1 MKEKLL
7 LIDDEKDI
15 LQLLEYN
22 LTKNGF
28 AVDSALS
35 GEEAIEKVR
44 TNSYDLILLDL
55 MLPGIDG
62 LEICRMI
69 KKDEDKSRIPIV
81 MLTARGEEADIVAG
95 LELGADDY
103 ITKPFS
109 PRVLLSRV
117 KAVLRR
123 SKTKTRDEKEIIQ
136 RGNLV
141 IHPGKHE
148 VTYAG
153 KKVNLTFLE
162 FRILSV
168 LAKRPGWVMTRYQ
181 IVDAARGDGVTV
193 TDRTVDVHIVSLRK
207 KLGKAAEYIDT
218 VRGVGYRFKED

>member
-22 LTKNGF
+22 LTKSGF
-28 AVDSALS
+28 ATDSALS
-35 GEEAIEKVR
+35 GEDAIEKVR
-44 TNSYDLILLDL
+44 ANSYDLILLDL

-62 LEICRMI
+62 LEICRLI
-69 KKDEDKSRIPIV
+69 KKDEAKSHIPIV

-123 SKTKTRDEKEIIQ
+123 SKTKAGDEKEIIQ

-148 VTYAG
+148 VTCAG

-193 TDRTVDVHIVSLRK
+193 TDRSVDVHIVSLRK
-207 KLGKAAEYIDT
+207 KLGKAADYIDT
-218 VRGVGYRFKED
+218 VRGVGYRFKEE